1 MTLETKD
8 WREQCR
14 LLQAELD
21 KIIKER
27 DEWKEK
33 WERVMQFKDAP
44 RLPLR
49 GRNTLDCVGSPNG
62 KIGLQTLTT
71 VGWDGQEDWK

>member
-1 MTLETKD
+1 MVETKD
-8 WREQCR
+8 WREQCK

-44 RLPLR
+44 RPPLR
-49 GRNTLDCVGSPNG
+49 GRTD
-62 KIGLQTLTT
+62 KLTT
-71 VGWDGQEDWK
+71 VGWDSGEDWK